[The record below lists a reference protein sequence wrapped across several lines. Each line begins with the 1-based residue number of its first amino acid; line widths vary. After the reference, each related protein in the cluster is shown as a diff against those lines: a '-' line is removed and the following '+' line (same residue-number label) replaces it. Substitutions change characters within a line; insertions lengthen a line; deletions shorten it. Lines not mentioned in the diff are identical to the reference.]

1 MDLIS
6 FIHHD
11 NTLKEEKEKKEK
23 TEQQRKTD
31 REDQIKKLDSQI
43 QAVKGEIEKNKDQ
56 LNGLKEYQ
64 DFMLDLSGPEFKKE
78 MDQ

>member
-31 REDQIKKLDSQI
+31 REDQIKKLDS
-43 QAVKGEIEKNKDQ
+43 
-56 LNGLKEYQ
+56 
-64 DFMLDLSGPEFKKE
+64 
-78 MDQ
+78 